1 MKIFKNPLLILSL
14 CVILLSSCSD
24 DDTEDILLTESD
36 RIVGTWT
43 LSKSVVLGITV
54 PGDGSTLTFNE
65 CTATCAGIDFQAS
78 DDTSGT
84 FTYELTSNNT
94 ILSIID
100 NDSSAGGAYSGDW
113 TISSFTNNSITLSAS
128 TFIGNV
134 SFTFTK

>member
-1 MKIFKNPLLILSL
+1 MKNFKNPLSILSL
-14 CVILLSSCSD
+14 CIILFTSCSD
-24 DDTEDILLTESD
+24 DDTEDVLLTESD

-43 LSKSVVLGITV
+43 LSQSVVLGITV

-78 DDTSGT
+78 DDSSGT
-84 FTYELTSNNT
+84 FTYELTSDNT

-113 TISSFTNNSITLSAS
+113 AISSFTNNSITLSAS
-128 TFIGNV
+128 TFIGDV